1 MPKYWKEMANCKD
14 YPKGI
19 KNKLSHK
26 KNNFVVEMNNVF
38 VEGEKGY

>member
-1 MPKYWKEMANCKD
+1 MPKYWKEMANYKN

-26 KNNFVVEMNNVF
+26 KNNFVVEMNTIF
-38 VEGEKGY
+38 EAEEKGY